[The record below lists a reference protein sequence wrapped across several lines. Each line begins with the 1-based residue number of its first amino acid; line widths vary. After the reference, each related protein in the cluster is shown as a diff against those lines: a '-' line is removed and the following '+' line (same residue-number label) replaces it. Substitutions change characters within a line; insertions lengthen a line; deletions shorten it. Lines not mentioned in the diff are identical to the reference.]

1 MTAMSVVPT
10 IGCSLC
16 ASLRAGDGSGPQVPV
31 HEAHDRL
38 AAARRRVDQLDL
50 PRLAGLPAPVVAAP
64 ENLGDPDDVRGG
76 VLAQAYAIMGRP
88 ANGRVPEKT
97 ARGIEF
103 GAGLVARSV
112 AGLYVPPWVGG
123 GGRIVIN
130 TPVVAGLMAREEVA
144 DRDALASLVIAHER
158 VHHVQ
163 HTLPVWQD
171 VFLGLVDAV
180 LAADRR
186 TRRDTVARAQ
196 AVMSVVEGHASYV
209 ERLAV
214 EQLHDDETWWRV
226 RGRHLDANLGGLLRG
241 LLSVLFT
248 AKRDQYKRGMLF
260 CAEATDLV
268 PDAARI
274 LFGRLDGMP
283 DPGELDDAAAWER
296 RISPTP

>member
-1 MTAMSVVPT
+1 MAAANVLPAV
-10 IGCSLC
+10 GCSFC

-38 AAARRRVDQLDL
+38 AAARRRVDGLDL
-50 PRLAGLPAPVVAAP
+50 PGLAGLPAPTTVAP
-64 ENLGDPDDVRGG
+64 EKLGDPDDVRGG

-88 ANGRVPEKT
+88 ANGLVPEKT
-97 ARGIEF
+97 ARGIEL

-130 TPVVAGLMAREEVA
+130 TPIVAGLMAREDVT

-158 VHHVQ
+158 VHHIQ
-163 HTLPVWQD
+163 HTLQTWQG

-214 EQLHDDETWWRV
+214 EHLHDGDTWWRV
-226 RGRHLDANLGGLLRG
+226 RGRHLDSNLGGLLRG

-260 CAEATDLV
+260 CADATDLV

-283 DPGELDDAAAWER
+283 DPRELDDAAAWER
-296 RISPTP
+296 RLAA